1 MHGVANLRKGLMEHF
16 NKTFF
21 STYQSASESKLKV
34 IKGHS
39 WTTNTA
45 QVDTEFWLYVLL
57 LMLFPCTD
65 TIGAPQ
71 PRYVCMAATKTQE
84 QLTKV
89 QHIFLPQ
96 GSYQ

>member
-1 MHGVANLRKGLMEHF
+1 MLLTVYGVHGVANLRKGLMEHF

-34 IKGHS
+34 IKGHN

-57 LMLFPCTD
+57 LMLFPCTEYYRCSSASLCVY
-65 TIGAPQ
+65 GC
-71 PRYVCMAATKTQE
+71 Y
-84 QLTKV
+84 
-89 QHIFLPQ
+89 
-96 GSYQ
+96 